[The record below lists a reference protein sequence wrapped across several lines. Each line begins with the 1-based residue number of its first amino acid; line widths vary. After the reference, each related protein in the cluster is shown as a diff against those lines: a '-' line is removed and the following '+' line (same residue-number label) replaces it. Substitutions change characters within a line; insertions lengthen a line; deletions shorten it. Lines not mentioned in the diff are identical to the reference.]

1 MQLLQHMATGEQ
13 HPNAHL
19 DNLSKILGSDAR
31 DLLDPGVARAWIAFL
46 TAYGRVTRALSS
58 ELMDSAGMSLADFDV
73 MAQLAAADGYALRMS
88 ELADAALISKS
99 GLTRRVDRLAISG
112 WVTRRRCTE
121 DGRVHWATLTPLG
134 VKAFRA
140 AAPGHLREVAQR
152 FGASLPASEM
162 ERLTRDLMKI
172 AAKNQERVR
181 ESV

>member
-1 MQLLQHMATGEQ
+1 MATAEQ
-13 HPNAHL
+13 SQNAPL
-19 DNLSKILGSDAR
+19 DDLSKILGSDAHA
-31 DLLDPGVARAWIAFL
+31 LLDPAVARAWIAFL

-58 ELMDSAGMSLADFDV
+58 ELMDASGMSLADFDV
-73 MAQLAAADGYALRMS
+73 MAQLARAEGYALRMT

-99 GLTRRVDRLAISG
+99 GLTRRIDRLAVNG

-134 VKAFRA
+134 VKAFRG
-140 AAPGHLREVAQR
+140 AAPGHLRAVAER

-162 ERLTRDLMKI
+162 DRLTRDLIKI
-172 AAKNQERVR
+172 ATKNKERTH